1 MTMPAATD
9 NAAQILQ
16 RNITALN
23 NRDVEDYLSN
33 QHPDITITLPGGV
46 RVHGRD
52 QVRAST
58 QVMFTAF
65 PDGKLQFGEQ
75 VLADDA
81 AATEV
86 VFTGTHTG
94 PLATPAGEVPQT
106 GRAVRITTVSMLRF
120 RDGMIISE
128 RVIGDELELVRQLGL
143 STPDA

>member
-1 MTMPAATD
+1 MTLPAATD
-9 NAAQILQ
+9 DAAQILQ

-23 NRDVEDYLSN
+23 NRDFEAYLGN
-33 QHPDITITLPGGV
+33 QHPDVTITLPGGV

-52 QVRAST
+52 QVRASM

-94 PLATPAGEVPQT
+94 PLATAAGEVAPT
-106 GRAVRITTVSMLRF
+106 GRAVRTTTVSMLRF

-128 RVIGDELELVRQLGL
+128 RVIGDELELTRQLGL